1 MPTFEYQAQR
11 NDGSATSGIVFAA
24 GLDAAIQELSQ
35 RGLSVSSIQQARSL
49 GDPLANM
56 GASNPMA
63 GQNPTLSAPSG
74 QATEQHV
81 SIPPYQTGSYG
92 EQVTHESVVKG
103 PPTEQRSYMATS
115 VAGPLVGK
123 VSLAI
128 LSFFF
133 SQLATMLNAG
143 VPYVQALDTLSKQQR
158 DPRFKKVVTEL
169 RDHVQAGRPI
179 SVGMQRYPEVFSP
192 IMMSIVRVGEE
203 GGFLD
208 SALKQ
213 TAEYI
218 DQEIELRNLYRRV
231 TFYPKLQLALS
242 AIIILATNAILAAIK
257 PGSKGLSSPLTTAS
271 TWFWLAPLIIFT
283 FLFLRV
289 GLANFRIRYVWDA
302 VISYIPYLGKTMRM
316 LAMAKFGRSF
326 GALYRSGVPMT
337 KSIKLAADSCGNEY
351 LRALI
356 LPASTRIESGAGVT
370 ETLVT
375 TGAFSPIVIDMMR
388 TGESTGNLDGMLHKV
403 ADYYEEDSK
412 VRATQMGHVF
422 GVFIFLCVAVYIGFI
437 VVSFYSGMA
446 SGYLDQVNGT

>member
-11 NDGSATSGIVFAA
+11 TDGSATSGIVFAA

-35 RGLSVSSIQQARSL
+35 RGLAVSSIQQARSL
-49 GDPLANM
+49 GDPL
-56 GASNPMA
+56 STA
-63 GQNPTLSAPSG
+63 GGSGPAAPHA
-74 QATEQHV
+74 ATMSPSPEGVSEQHV
-81 SIPPYQTGSYG
+81 SIPAYQANVYG
-92 EQVTHESVVKG
+92 EQVVPGSTVTG

-123 VSLAI
+123 VALSV

-133 SQLATMLNAG
+133 SQLSTMLNAG
-143 VPYVQALDTLSKQQR
+143 VPYVQALDTLAKQQR

-213 TAEYI
+213 TSEYI
-218 DQEIELRNLYRRV
+218 DQEISLRNLYRRV

-242 AIIILATNAILAAIK
+242 IIIILATNAILAAIK
-257 PGSKGLSSPLTTAS
+257 PGAKGLSSPLTNAS
-271 TWFWLAPLIIFT
+271 TWFWLAPLIVFI

-289 GLANFRIRYVWDA
+289 GLANFRIRYLWDA
-302 VISYIPYLGKTMRM
+302 VISYIPYVGKTMRM

-356 LPASTRIESGAGVT
+356 LPASTRIESGAGIT

-375 TGAFSPIVIDMMR
+375 TGAFNPIVIDMMR
-388 TGESTGNLDGMLHKV
+388 TGETTGNLDGMLHKV

-412 VRATQMGHVF
+412 VRAVQMGHVF
-422 GVFIFLCVAVYIGFI
+422 GVFIFLCVAIYIGFI

-446 SGYLDQVNGT
+446 SGYVDQVNGT

>member
-11 NDGSATSGIVFAA
+11 TDGSATSGIVFAA

-35 RGLSVSSIQQARSL
+35 RGLAVSSIQQARSL
-49 GDPLANM
+49 GDPL
-56 GASNPMA
+56 STA
-63 GQNPTLSAPSG
+63 GGSSPSAPHA
-74 QATEQHV
+74 ATMSPSAEGVSEQNL
-81 SIPPYQTGSYG
+81 SIPAYQANVYG
-92 EQVTHESVVKG
+92 EQMIQGSAVSG

-123 VSLAI
+123 VALSV

-133 SQLATMLNAG
+133 SQLSTMLNAG
-143 VPYVQALDTLSKQQR
+143 VPYVQALDTLAKQQR

-213 TAEYI
+213 TSEYI
-218 DQEIELRNLYRRV
+218 DQEISLRNLYRRV
-231 TFYPKLQLALS
+231 TFYPKLQLGLS
-242 AIIILATNAILAAIK
+242 IIIILATNAILAAIK
-257 PGSKGLSSPLTTAS
+257 PGAKGLSSPLTNAS
-271 TWFWLAPLIIFT
+271 TWFWLAPLIIFI

-289 GLANFRIRYVWDA
+289 GLANFRIRYLWDA
-302 VISYIPYLGKTMRM
+302 VISYIPYVGKTMRM

-356 LPASTRIESGAGVT
+356 LPASTRIESGAGIT

-375 TGAFSPIVIDMMR
+375 TGAFNPIVIDMMR
-388 TGESTGNLDGMLHKV
+388 TGETTGNLDGMLHKV

-412 VRATQMGHVF
+412 VRAVQMGHVF
-422 GVFIFLCVAVYIGFI
+422 GVFIFLCVAIYIGFI

-446 SGYLDQVNGT
+446 SGYLEQANGT